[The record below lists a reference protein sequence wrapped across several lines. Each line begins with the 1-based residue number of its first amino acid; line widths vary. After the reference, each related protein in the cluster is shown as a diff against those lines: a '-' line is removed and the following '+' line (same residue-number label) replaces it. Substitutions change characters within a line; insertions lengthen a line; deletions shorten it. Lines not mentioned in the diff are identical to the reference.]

1 MLLDFTESLRRN
13 NDFRRAY
20 SRGRSAAE
28 KCLVVYAKRNGSR
41 GNRLGLTVSAKIG
54 CAVVRNRIR
63 RRLRKIYRL
72 HEGDFRRGYDI
83 VVVARHRAAQAEYA
97 RLERELLRAAAEL
110 KLLAEEAEA

>member
-63 RRLRKIYRL
+63 RRLREIYRL
-72 HEGDFRRGYDI
+72 HEEEFLPGRDLVI
-83 VVVARHRAAQAEYA
+83 VARVRGVHVSYWTLDRDLMKLA
-97 RLERELLRAAAEL
+97 RKLDLLRTEGQ
-110 KLLAEEAEA
+110 K